1 MIVMKDALSKFVIA
15 ELTRTVN
22 SIGTI
27 RALKN
32 ILIGFVQI
40 PELHGDRLRESFYE

>member
-1 MIVMKDALSKFVIA
+1 MTFVIA

-32 ILIGFVQI
+32 ILIGTNPDTRI
-40 PELHGDRLRESFYE
+40 AW